1 MLWIFGSTRF
11 IKSRPPTLPPK
22 SLDEAQF
29 KLLLTVLSIL
39 VLTFLSQTFTG
50 LNIGLM
56 SLDTAQL
63 QVLID
68 VPNKDETAMDS
79 ARYARKILPLRRK
92 GNLLLCTIL
101 LGNTAVNAL
110 MAQLLADYA
119 GGFIG
124 FLLTTAIIVILCEI
138 VPQSVCTRHGL
149 FLGAA
154 GSPIIKLA
162 MVLFYPITKPY
173 ALVLDHL
180 FPQRENLLDRS
191 QLQALVEYQKSAA
204 PGMLVEGQAEMLIGA
219 LGMTKKTVSEVMVP
233 LQSACCLMLED
244 VLDFAFIARVIQRGY
259 SRFPVVDSASGQVV
273 GLLHCKDLLSLRV
286 VEPVHDDPVHNVRDR
301 STCTVGE
308 LLEALRAAGRERHI
322 FVCGKNT
329 TLMALLS
336 EFKRAPHLAVVADS
350 LADGEAPAETRHLGI
365 VTLHN
370 IFGTILQAQ
379 VGFSED
385 GGGSPR
391 RHRQAGALQLFD
403 RARLE
408 KMASNAE
415 PLGQD
420 EAGAV
425 MSFLAATLPR
435 LFSQHAL
442 SQSALLELLESL
454 HPRQISKRAQLY
466 QKGKETDV
474 VTLVLQGALHLTS
487 GLDDCESSAG
497 PWAVLGIGLLQPKA
511 PDPYVSDFS
520 AVAVT
525 DSFILEIH
533 RHSYLKAAASDR
545 SSHVD
550 AIA

>member
-1 MLWIFGSTRF
+1 MDNSTSA
-11 IKSRPPTLPPK
+11 IPVS
-22 SLDEAQF
+22 SDADEAANF
-29 KLLLTVLSIL
+29 KLLLTVVSIAI
-39 VLTFLSQTFTG
+39 LTFLSQTFTG

-68 VPNKDETAMDS
+68 VPNKDEAAMDS

-110 MAQLLADYA
+110 MAQLMADYA
-119 GGFIG
+119 GGFVG

-162 MVLFYPITKPY
+162 MVIFYPITKPY
-173 ALVLDHL
+173 AIVLDLL

-219 LGMTKKTVSEVMVP
+219 LGMTQKTVFEVMVP
-233 LQSACCLMLED
+233 LKEACCLSLED
-244 VLDFAFIARVIQRGY
+244 VLDFAFIARVIQKGF
-259 SRFPVVDSASGQVV
+259 SRFPVVDPKTGQVV

-286 VEPVHDDPVHNVRDR
+286 VEPVHDDPIHQVRDR
-301 STCTVGE
+301 SACTVGE
-308 LLEALRAAGRERHI
+308 LLEVLKQAGRERHI
-322 FVCGKNT
+322 FVCGKGT
-329 TLMALLS
+329 TLMSLLS
-336 EFKRAPHLAVVADS
+336 EFKRRPHLAVVADCP
-350 LADGEAPAETRHLGI
+350 AEGEAPAQMPHLGI

-370 IFGTILQAQ
+370 IFGTILRAQ
-379 VGFSED
+379 GFSED
-385 GGGSPR
+385 GSSPR

-403 RARLE
+403 RSRLE
-408 KMASNAE
+408 RMALNSE

-425 MSFLAATLPR
+425 MSFLVATLPR
-435 LFSQHAL
+435 LFARSVL
-442 SQSALLELLESL
+442 SQEALLGLLESL
-454 HPRQISKRAQLY
+454 PPLWIPKRTQLY
-466 QKGKETDV
+466 QCGKETRV
-474 VTLVLQGALHLTS
+474 VTIVLQGALRLTS
-487 GLDDCESSAG
+487 GLDCCESSAG
-497 PWAVLGIGLLQPKA
+497 PWAVLGTGLLQPKGV
-511 PDPYVSDFS
+511 DPYISDFT
-520 AVAVT
+520 ALAVT
-525 DSFILEIH
+525 DAVVLQIDHE
-533 RHSYLKAAASDR
+533 SYLRAARSDR
-545 SSHVD
+545 SGLLEIM
-550 AIA
+550 A